1 MIKEKNLHAVGIIA
15 EYNPFHNGHAYHIR
29 KAKELSNAEY
39 AVVVM
44 SGDFVQRGAPA
55 IYDKYTRTAMAL
67 SCGADLVLEI
77 PSVFASGSA
86 EDFASSSVALLNGLG
101 AVDTVCFGS
110 ESGDMEKLS
119 AIATILA
126 NEPAVYSDELRKELK
141 KGATFPEAR
150 NTALVTSGAVGKE
163 DASILAS
170 PNNILGIEYLKA
182 IHRQNASLTPL
193 TIARNGSGYHD
204 PLLMPDRFCSATG
217 LRKALRE
224 SGEHYNETENTVFDY
239 VPDPVKLKIQESK
252 PLYCDDFSLLLNA
265 ALLRLSMEGI
275 PFNNFSDV
283 SEELAARITK
293 QLPDYHSFEEK
304 INQLKTRQY
313 TYTRVSR
320 ALLHI
325 LLGTTCQ
332 LTEDARRAGYAPYAR
347 ILGFKKESVSLMGE
361 IKKRGSIPLIA
372 KTAGA
377 EINLTGAAAAMLRHD
392 FYSSHIYQTVLQAKY
407 GIKIKN
413 EFTQSVVI
421 L

>member
-1 MIKEKNLHAVGIIA
+1 MLKKKNLHAVGIIA

-29 KAKELSNAEY
+29 KAKELANAEY
-39 AVVVM
+39 VVVVM
-44 SGDFVQRGAPA
+44 SGDFVQRGSPA

-77 PSVFASGSA
+77 PSVFASSSA
-86 EDFASSSVALLNGLG
+86 EDFASCAVALLNGLG
-101 AVDTVCFGS
+101 AVDSLCFGS

-126 NEPAVYSDELRKELK
+126 NEPAIYSEELRIQLK
-141 KGATFPEAR
+141 KGAAFPKAR
-150 NTALVTSGAVGKE
+150 NAALVTSGAVREE
-163 DASILAS
+163 DASILSS

-182 IHRQNASLTPL
+182 IYRQNASLIPL
-193 TIARNGSGYHD
+193 TIERNGSDYHD
-204 PLLMPDRFCSATG
+204 PLLTPDRFCSATG
-217 LRKALRE
+217 LRKALK
-224 SGEHYNETENTVFDY
+224 ETDHLSSEETIFDY
-239 VPDPVKLKIQESK
+239 VPEPVKLKILESK
-252 PLYCDDFSLLLNA
+252 PLYYDDFNLLLNT

-275 PFNNFSDV
+275 PFQNFADV
-283 SEELAARITK
+283 SDELAARITK
-293 QLPDYHSFEEK
+293 QLPDYHTFEEK

-313 TYTRVSR
+313 TYTRISR

-325 LLGTTCQ
+325 LLGTTNQ
-332 LTEDARRAGYAPYAR
+332 LTAAGRQAGYAPYAR
-347 ILGFKKESVSLMGE
+347 ILGFKKTSVPLMGE

-377 EINLTGAAAAMLRHD
+377 ETGFTGAAASMLRHD

-407 GIKIKN
+407 DIKVKN

>member
-1 MIKEKNLHAVGIIA
+1 MLKKKNLHAVGIIA

-29 KAKELSNAEY
+29 KAKELANAEY
-39 AVVVM
+39 VVVVM
-44 SGDFVQRGAPA
+44 SGDFVQRGSPA

-77 PSVFASGSA
+77 PSVFASSSA
-86 EDFASSSVALLNGLG
+86 EDFASCAVALLNGLG
-101 AVDTVCFGS
+101 AVDSLCFGS

-126 NEPAVYSDELRKELK
+126 NEPAIYSEELRIQLK
-141 KGATFPEAR
+141 KGAAFPKAR
-150 NTALVTSGAVGKE
+150 NAALVTSGAVREE
-163 DASILAS
+163 DASILSS

-182 IHRQNASLTPL
+182 IYRQSASLIPL
-193 TIARNGSGYHD
+193 TIERNGSDYHD
-204 PLLMPDRFCSATG
+204 PLLTPDRFCSATG
-217 LRKALRE
+217 LRKALK
-224 SGEHYNETENTVFDY
+224 ETDHLSSEETIFDY
-239 VPDPVKLKIQESK
+239 VPEPVKLKILESK
-252 PLYCDDFSLLLNA
+252 PLYYDDFNLLLNT

-275 PFNNFSDV
+275 PFQNFADV
-283 SEELAARITK
+283 SDELAARITK
-293 QLPDYHSFEEK
+293 QLPDYHTFEEK

-313 TYTRVSR
+313 TYTRISR

-325 LLGTTCQ
+325 LLGTTNQ
-332 LTEDARRAGYAPYAR
+332 LTAAGRQAGYAPYAR
-347 ILGFKKESVSLMGE
+347 ILGFKKTSVPLMGE

-377 EINLTGAAAAMLRHD
+377 ETGFTGAAASMLRHD

-407 GIKIKN
+407 DIKVKN

>member
-1 MIKEKNLHAVGIIA
+1 MLKKKNLYAVGIIA

-29 KAKELSNAEY
+29 KAKELANAKY

-44 SGDFVQRGAPA
+44 SGDFVQRGSPA

-86 EDFASSSVALLNGLG
+86 EDFASCSVALLNGLG
-101 AVDTVCFGS
+101 AVDSLCFGS
-110 ESGDMEKLS
+110 ESGELEKLS

-126 NEPAVYSDELRKELK
+126 NEPAVYSEELRSQLK

-150 NTALVTSGAVGKE
+150 NNALVTSGAVRGE
-163 DASILAS
+163 DASILAY

-182 IHRQNASLTPL
+182 IYRQNASLIPL
-193 TIARNGSGYHD
+193 TIARNGSDYHD
-204 PLLMPDRFCSATG
+204 PLLTPDRFCSATG
-217 LRKALRE
+217 LRKALKE
-224 SGEHYNETENTVFDY
+224 SDKLIKEENSIFDY
-239 VPDPVKLKIQESK
+239 VPEPVKLKILESK
-252 PLYCDDFSLLLNA
+252 PLYYDDFNLLLNS

-275 PFNNFSDV
+275 PFQNFADV

-304 INQLKTRQY
+304 IIQLKTRQY
-313 TYTRVSR
+313 TYTRISR

-325 LLGTTCQ
+325 LLGTTNQ
-332 LTEDARRAGYAPYAR
+332 LTAAGRQAGYAPYAR
-347 ILGFKKESVSLMGE
+347 ILGFKKTSVPLMGE

-377 EINLTGAAAAMLRHD
+377 ETGFTGAAAAMLRHD

-407 GIKIKN
+407 NIKVKN

>member
-1 MIKEKNLHAVGIIA
+1 M
-15 EYNPFHNGHAYHIR
+15 
-29 KAKELSNAEY
+29 
-39 AVVVM
+39 
-44 SGDFVQRGAPA
+44 
-55 IYDKYTRTAMAL
+55 
-67 SCGADLVLEI
+67 
-77 PSVFASGSA
+77 
-86 EDFASSSVALLNGLG
+86 
-101 AVDTVCFGS
+101 CFGS

-150 NTALVTSGAVGKE
+150 NTALVTSKAVGKE

-182 IHRQNASLTPL
+182 IYRQNASLTPL

-204 PLLMPDRFCSATG
+204 PLLTPDRFCSATG

-224 SGEHYNETENTVFDY
+224 SGEDYNEAGNTVFHY
-239 VPDPVKLKIQESK
+239 VPDPVKLKIQEGR
-252 PLYCDDFSLLLNA
+252 PLYCDDFSLLLNS

-283 SEELAARITK
+283 SEEMAARITK
-293 QLPDYHSFEEK
+293 QLPDYDSFEEK

-320 ALLHI
+320 GLLHI
-325 LLGTTCQ
+325 MLGTTSQ
-332 LTEDARRAGYAPYAR
+332 LTDEGRRAGYAPYAR

-372 KTAGA
+372 KLLVQKL
-377 EINLTGAAAAMLRHD
+377 I
-392 FYSSHIYQTVLQAKY
+392 
-407 GIKIKN
+407 
-413 EFTQSVVI
+413 
-421 L
+421 

>member
-1 MIKEKNLHAVGIIA
+1 MLKEKNLYAVGIIA

-29 KAKELSNAEY
+29 KAKELANAEY

-44 SGDFVQRGAPA
+44 SGDFVQRGSPA

-77 PSVFASGSA
+77 PSVFASSSA
-86 EDFASSSVALLNGLG
+86 EDFASCAVALLNGLG
-101 AVDTVCFGS
+101 AVDSLCFGS

-126 NEPAVYSDELRKELK
+126 NEPAIYSEELRIQLK

-150 NTALVTSGAVGKE
+150 NTALVKNGAVREE

-182 IHRQNASLTPL
+182 IYRQNASLIPL
-193 TIARNGSGYHD
+193 TIARNGSDYHD
-204 PLLMPDRFCSATG
+204 PLLTPDRFCSATG
-217 LRKALRE
+217 LRKALKE
-224 SGEHYNETENTVFDY
+224 SARLSCEETIFDY
-239 VPDPVKLKIQESK
+239 VPEPVKLKILESK
-252 PLYCDDFSLLLNA
+252 PLYYDDFNLLLNA

-275 PFNNFSDV
+275 PFQSFADV
-283 SEELAARITK
+283 SDELAARITK
-293 QLPDYHSFEEK
+293 RLPDYHTFEEK

-313 TYTRVSR
+313 TYTRISR

-325 LLGTTCQ
+325 LLGTTNQ
-332 LTEDARRAGYAPYAR
+332 LTAAGRQAGYAPYAR
-347 ILGFKKESVSLMGE
+347 ILGFKKASVPLMGE

-377 EINLTGAAAAMLRHD
+377 ETGFTGAAAAMLRHD

-407 GIKIKN
+407 DIKVKN

>member
-15 EYNPFHNGHAYHIR
+15 EYNPFHNGHAYHIK
-29 KAKELSNAEY
+29 KAKELSGAAF

-86 EDFASSSVALLNGLG
+86 EDFAACSVALLNGLG

-150 NTALVTSGAVGKE
+150 NTALVSSGVVGKE

-182 IHRQNASLTPL
+182 IYRQNASLTPL
-193 TIARNGSGYHD
+193 TITRNGSGYHD

-224 SGEHYNETENTVFDY
+224 SGEYEADNTVFAY

-252 PLYCDDFSLLLNA
+252 PLYCDDFSLLLNS
-265 ALLRLSMEGI
+265 ALLRWSMEGI

-283 SEELAARITK
+283 SEELASRITK
-293 QLPDYHSFEEK
+293 QLPDYHSYEEK

-325 LLGTTCQ
+325 MLGTTSQ
-332 LTEDARRAGYAPYAR
+332 LTADGRRAGYAPYAR

-377 EINLTGAAAAMLRHD
+377 EASLTGAAAAMLRHD
-392 FYSSHIYQTVLQAKY
+392 FYSSHVYQTVLQAKY
-407 GIKIKN
+407 DIKTKN

>member
-1 MIKEKNLHAVGIIA
+1 MLKEKKLYAVGIIA

-29 KAKELSNAEY
+29 KAKELANSEY

-44 SGDFVQRGAPA
+44 SGDFVQRGSPA

-77 PSVFASGSA
+77 PSIFASSSA
-86 EDFASSSVALLNGLG
+86 EDFASCAVALLNGLG
-101 AVDTVCFGS
+101 AVDSLCFGS

-126 NEPAVYSDELRKELK
+126 NEPAIYSEELRIQLK

-150 NTALVTSGAVGKE
+150 NTALVTSGAAREE

-182 IHRQNASLTPL
+182 IYRQNASLIPL
-193 TIARNGSGYHD
+193 TIARNGSDYHD
-204 PLLMPDRFCSATG
+204 PLLTPDRFCSATG
-217 LRKALRE
+217 LRKALKESDNLSRE
-224 SGEHYNETENTVFDY
+224 ENSIFDY
-239 VPDPVKLKIQESK
+239 VPEPVKLKILESK
-252 PLYCDDFSLLLNA
+252 PLYYDDFNLLLNA
-265 ALLRLSMEGI
+265 SLLRLSREGI
-275 PFNNFSDV
+275 PFQNFADV

-293 QLPDYHSFEEK
+293 QIPDYHTFEEK

-313 TYTRVSR
+313 TYTRISR

-325 LLGTTCQ
+325 LLGTTNQ
-332 LTEDARRAGYAPYAR
+332 LTAAGRQAGYAPYAR
-347 ILGFKKESVSLMGE
+347 ILGFKKSSVPLMGE

-377 EINLTGAAAAMLRHD
+377 ETGFTGAAASMLRHD

-407 GIKIKN
+407 DIKVKN

>member
-1 MIKEKNLHAVGIIA
+1 MLKEKNLYAVGIIA

-29 KAKELSNAEY
+29 KAKELANAEY

-44 SGDFVQRGAPA
+44 SGDFVQRGSPA

-77 PSVFASGSA
+77 PSIFASSSA
-86 EDFASSSVALLNGLG
+86 EDFASCAVALLNGLG
-101 AVDTVCFGS
+101 AVDSLCFGS

-126 NEPAVYSDELRKELK
+126 NEPAIYSEELRIQLK

-150 NTALVTSGAVGKE
+150 NTALVTSGAVREE
-163 DASILAS
+163 DAAILAS

-182 IHRQNASLTPL
+182 IYRQDASLIPL
-193 TIARNGSGYHD
+193 TIARNGSDYHD
-204 PLLMPDRFCSATG
+204 PLLTPDRFCSATG
-217 LRKALRE
+217 LRKALKE
-224 SGEHYNETENTVFDY
+224 SDQLSSEETIFDY
-239 VPDPVKLKIQESK
+239 VPEPVKLKILESK
-252 PLYCDDFSLLLNA
+252 PLYYDDFNLLLNA

-275 PFNNFSDV
+275 PFQDFADV
-283 SEELAARITK
+283 SDELAARITK
-293 QLPDYHSFEEK
+293 QLPDYHTFEEK

-313 TYTRVSR
+313 TYTRISR

-325 LLGTTCQ
+325 LLGTTNQ
-332 LTEDARRAGYAPYAR
+332 LTAAGRQAGYAPYAR
-347 ILGFKKESVSLMGE
+347 ILGFKKTSVPLMGE

-377 EINLTGAAAAMLRHD
+377 KTGFTGAAAAMLRHD

-407 GIKIKN
+407 DIKVKN

>member
-1 MIKEKNLHAVGIIA
+1 
-15 EYNPFHNGHAYHIR
+15 
-29 KAKELSNAEY
+29 
-39 AVVVM
+39 
-44 SGDFVQRGAPA
+44 
-55 IYDKYTRTAMAL
+55 
-67 SCGADLVLEI
+67 
-77 PSVFASGSA
+77 
-86 EDFASSSVALLNGLG
+86 LLNGLG

-150 NTALVTSGAVGKE
+150 NTALITSKAVGKE

-182 IHRQNASLTPL
+182 IYRQNASLTPL

-204 PLLMPDRFCSATG
+204 PQLMPDRFCSATG

-224 SGEHYNETENTVFDY
+224 SGEDYNKAGNTVFDY

-252 PLYCDDFSLLLNA
+252 PLYCDDFSLLLNS

-275 PFNNFSDV
+275 PFNYFSDV
-283 SEELAARITK
+283 SEELAAKITK

-320 ALLHI
+320 AFLHI
-325 LLGTTCQ
+325 MLGTTSQ
-332 LTEDARRAGYAPYAR
+332 LTEDGRRAGCAPYAR

-377 EINLTGAAAAMLRHD
+377 EANLTGAAAAMLRHD

-407 GIKIKN
+407 DIKIKN

>member
-1 MIKEKNLHAVGIIA
+1 MLKKKNLHAVGIIA

-29 KAKELSNAEY
+29 KAKELANAEY

-44 SGDFVQRGAPA
+44 SGDFVQRGSPA

-77 PSVFASGSA
+77 PSVFASSSA
-86 EDFASSSVALLNGLG
+86 EDFASCAVALLNGLG
-101 AVDTVCFGS
+101 AVDSLCFGS

-126 NEPAVYSDELRKELK
+126 NEPAIYSEELRIQLK
-141 KGATFPEAR
+141 KGAAFPKAR
-150 NTALVTSGAVGKE
+150 NAALVTIGAVREE
-163 DASILAS
+163 DASILSS

-182 IHRQNASLTPL
+182 IYRQNASLIPL
-193 TIARNGSGYHD
+193 TIERNGSDYHD
-204 PLLMPDRFCSATG
+204 PLLTPDRFCSATG
-217 LRKALRE
+217 LRKALK
-224 SGEHYNETENTVFDY
+224 ETDQLSSEETIFDY
-239 VPDPVKLKIQESK
+239 VPEPVKLKILESK
-252 PLYCDDFSLLLNA
+252 PLYYDDFNLLLNT

-275 PFNNFSDV
+275 PFQNFADV
-283 SEELAARITK
+283 SDELAARITK
-293 QLPDYHSFEEK
+293 QLPDYHTFEEK

-313 TYTRVSR
+313 TYTRISR

-325 LLGTTCQ
+325 LLGTTNQ
-332 LTEDARRAGYAPYAR
+332 LTAAGRQAGYAPYAR
-347 ILGFKKESVSLMGE
+347 ILGFKKTSVPLMGE

-377 EINLTGAAAAMLRHD
+377 ETGFTGAAASMLRHD

-407 GIKIKN
+407 DIKVKN

>member
-1 MIKEKNLHAVGIIA
+1 MLKKKNLYAVGIIA
-15 EYNPFHNGHAYHIR
+15 EYNPFHNGHAYHII
-29 KAKELSNAEY
+29 KAKELANAEY

-44 SGDFVQRGAPA
+44 SGDFVQRGSPA

-77 PSVFASGSA
+77 PSVFASSSA
-86 EDFASSSVALLNGLG
+86 EDFASCAVALLNGLG
-101 AVDTVCFGS
+101 AVDSLCFGS

-126 NEPAVYSDELRKELK
+126 NEPAIYSEELRIQLK
-141 KGATFPEAR
+141 KGAAFPKAR
-150 NTALVTSGAVGKE
+150 NAALVTSGAVREE
-163 DASILAS
+163 DASILSS

-182 IHRQNASLTPL
+182 IYRQDASLIPL
-193 TIARNGSGYHD
+193 TIERNGSDYHD
-204 PLLMPDRFCSATG
+204 PLLTPDRFCSATG
-217 LRKALRE
+217 LRKALK
-224 SGEHYNETENTVFDY
+224 ETDHLSSEETIFDY
-239 VPDPVKLKIQESK
+239 VPEPVKLKILESK
-252 PLYCDDFSLLLNA
+252 PLYYDDFNLLLNT

-275 PFNNFSDV
+275 PFQNFADV
-283 SEELAARITK
+283 SDELAARITK
-293 QLPDYHSFEEK
+293 QLPDYHTFEEK

-313 TYTRVSR
+313 TYTRISR

-325 LLGTTCQ
+325 LLGTTNQ
-332 LTEDARRAGYAPYAR
+332 LTAAGRQAGYAPYAR
-347 ILGFKKESVSLMGE
+347 ILGFKKTSVPLMGE

-377 EINLTGAAAAMLRHD
+377 ETGFTGAAASMLRHD

-407 GIKIKN
+407 DIKVKN

>member
-1 MIKEKNLHAVGIIA
+1 MLKEKNLYAVGIIA

-29 KAKELSNAEY
+29 KAKELANAEY

-44 SGDFVQRGAPA
+44 SGDFVQRGSPA

-77 PSVFASGSA
+77 PSVFASSSA
-86 EDFASSSVALLNGLG
+86 EDFASCAVALLNGLG
-101 AVDTVCFGS
+101 AVDSLCFGS

-126 NEPAVYSDELRKELK
+126 NEPAIYSEELRIQLK

-150 NTALVTSGAVGKE
+150 NTALVKNGAVREE

-182 IHRQNASLTPL
+182 IYRQNASLIPL
-193 TIARNGSGYHD
+193 TIARNGSDYHD
-204 PLLMPDRFCSATG
+204 PLLTPDRFCSATG
-217 LRKALRE
+217 LRKVLKE
-224 SGEHYNETENTVFDY
+224 SARLSCEETIFDY
-239 VPDPVKLKIQESK
+239 VPEPVKLKILESK
-252 PLYCDDFSLLLNA
+252 PLYYDDFNLLLNA

-275 PFNNFSDV
+275 PFQSFADV
-283 SEELAARITK
+283 SDELAARITK
-293 QLPDYHSFEEK
+293 RLPDYHTFEEK

-313 TYTRVSR
+313 TYTRISR

-325 LLGTTCQ
+325 LLGTTNQ
-332 LTEDARRAGYAPYAR
+332 LTAAGRQAGYAPYAR
-347 ILGFKKESVSLMGE
+347 ILGFKKASVPLMGE

-377 EINLTGAAAAMLRHD
+377 ETGFTGAAAAMLRHD

-407 GIKIKN
+407 DIKVKN

>member
-1 MIKEKNLHAVGIIA
+1 MIIIITGIIA
-15 EYNPFHNGHAYHIR
+15 EYNPFHKGHEYHLI
-29 KAKELSNAEY
+29 KAKQETNADGI
-39 AVVVM
+39 VCVM
-44 SGDFVQRGAPA
+44 SGNFMQRGIPSIVDKWKRAEMA
-55 IYDKYTRTAMAL
+55 IRN
-67 SCGADLVLEI
+67 GVDLVLELPLVYSI
-77 PSVFASGSA
+77 SSA
-86 EDFASSSVALLNGLG
+86 EHFAFGSVSLLNSLG
-101 AVDTVCFGS
+101 IVDYLYFGS
-110 ESGDMEKLS
+110 EEGSINKLQTV
-119 AIATILA
+119 AKT
-126 NEPAVYSDELRKELK
+126 
-141 KGATFPEAR
+141 
-150 NTALVTSGAVGKE
+150 LVTEPQEYRNLLKNNLHLGLPFHISRANALADYLVSY
-163 DASILAS
+163 DILNLLS
-170 PNNILGIEYLKA
+170 NSNNILGIEYLKA
-182 IHRQNASLTPL
+182 IYRQNASLTPL

-204 PLLMPDRFCSATG
+204 PQLMPDRFCSATG

-224 SGEHYNETENTVFDY
+224 SGEEDYNEAGNAVFDY

-252 PLYCDDFSLLLNA
+252 PLYCDDFSLLLNS

-275 PFNNFSDV
+275 PFNYFSDV

-325 LLGTTCQ
+325 MLGTTSQ
-332 LTEDARRAGYAPYAR
+332 LTEDGRRAGYAPYAR

-377 EINLTGAAAAMLRHD
+377 EANLTGAAAAMLRHD

-407 GIKIKN
+407 DIKVKN